1 MAHFARAV
9 LEGVAMSMLDC
20 KEALEKL
27 NIPHGDC
34 AAIIGGGAKS
44 NLWRQMISD
53 CLGLRLTQMKYAD
66 SSFGSAMLAGIAAG
80 AFESPKKALEICNK
94 KVSET
99 VPNPEN
105 TKKYREVF
113 KKYKAVQKALEPI
126 YNGEY

>member
-1 MAHFARAV
+1 
-9 LEGVAMSMLDC
+9 
-20 KEALEKL
+20 
-27 NIPHGDC
+27 
-34 AAIIGGGAKS
+34 
-44 NLWRQMISD
+44 
-53 CLGLRLTQMKYAD
+53 
-66 SSFGSAMLAGIAAG
+66 MLAGIAAG

-99 VPNPEN
+99 VPNLEN